1 MEIMI
6 KRPDVSGLVTTI
18 SLTAAETKTP
28 IVNDIYIYIYT
39 KRKNMQIPLTHYNK
53 FTKDIL
59 DAKIKKDNLVN
70 EFSLNEKIKTS
81 TKEKTKNQQ

>member
-1 MEIMI
+1 M
-6 KRPDVSGLVTTI
+6 
-18 SLTAAETKTP
+18 
-28 IVNDIYIYIYT
+28 Y
-39 KRKNMQIPLTHYNK
+39 IPLTHYNK

-81 TKEKTKNQQ
+81 TKEKTKN